1 MSDLFV
7 GFVFVVMI
15 LAPAVVASVQWSK
28 SMSEEPDPLS
38 EDYTLPQ
45 NES

>member
-1 MSDLFV
+1 MSDLFI

-15 LAPAVVASVQWSK
+15 LAPAVIASIQWSNYAPAE
-28 SMSEEPDPLS
+28 SEPLS
-38 EDYTLPQ
+38 DDYTVPQ

>member
-7 GFVFVVMI
+7 GFVFVVMT
-15 LAPAVVASVQWSK
+15 LAPAIIASMQWSK
-28 SMSEEPDPLS
+28 STSEDAETLP